1 MKSSTS
7 CAGLMV
13 SIASNGM
20 VLVTR
25 TEPGASE
32 LAQALRAAG
41 YAARCCPMLEIRSV
55 DHASSSATVAEFDR
69 FDIAICVSGH
79 AARFAL
85 DRIDAHWTQRP
96 EVRWIAVGAATA
108 RVLAE
113 RGIQALQPATESSEG
128 ILALA
133 PLSRIVGRRVLI
145 CAGRDGRPLLMEEL
159 SRRGAQVTSLTL
171 YERIAVSA
179 ERSAVE
185 LGDVSAIDA
194 VIVSSADAARAFAS
208 VWQTVGGDPD
218 LTVVAPSER
227 VAAELRGLG
236 FSRVT
241 FADGAGA
248 QATVEA
254 LRKITRIR
262 DE

>member
-1 MKSSTS
+1 MKFSKS

-13 SIASNGM
+13 SIANSGT

-32 LAQALRAAG
+32 LAQTLRARG
-41 YAARCCPMLEIRSV
+41 YAAQCCPMLEIRPI
-55 DHASSSATVAEFDR
+55 DHAASNATVAEFDR

-85 DRIDAHWTQRP
+85 DRIDAYWTQRP
-96 EVRWIAVGAATA
+96 EVTWIAVGAATA

-145 CAGRDGRPLLMEEL
+145 CAGRDGRPLLAEEL
-159 SRRGAQVTSLTL
+159 SRRGARVASLLL
-171 YERIAVSA
+171 YERVAVSA
-179 ERSAVE
+179 ELAATE
-185 LGDVSAIDA
+185 LGDVSAIGA
-194 VIVSSADAARAFAS
+194 VIVSSADGARAFAS
-208 VWQTVGGDPD
+208 AWQTVSGDPNV
-218 LTVVAPSER
+218 TVVAPSSR

-241 FADGAGA
+241 VADGAGA

-254 LRKITRIR
+254 LRKI
-262 DE
+262 DEESR

>member
-1 MKSSTS
+1 
-7 CAGLMV
+7 MV
-13 SIASNGM
+13 SIANSGT

-32 LAQALRAAG
+32 LTQALRAAG
-41 YAARCCPMLEIRSV
+41 YAAQCCPMLEIRPI
-55 DHASSSATVAEFDR
+55 DQAASNATVAEFDR
-69 FDIAICVSGH
+69 FDMAICVSGH

-96 EVRWIAVGAATA
+96 EVTWIAVGGATA

-145 CAGRDGRPLLMEEL
+145 CAGRDGRPLLAEEL
-159 SRRGAQVTSLTL
+159 SRRGASVASMLL
-171 YERIAVSA
+171 YERVAVSA
-179 ERSAVE
+179 ERAAVE
-185 LGDVSAIDA
+185 LGDVSAIGA
-194 VIVSSADAARAFAS
+194 VIVSSADGARAFAS
-208 VWQTVGGDPD
+208 AWQTVSGDPNV
-218 LTVVAPSER
+218 TVVAPSSR
-227 VAAELRGLG
+227 VATELRGLG

-241 FADGAGA
+241 VADGAGA

-254 LRKITRIR
+254 LRKI
-262 DE
+262 DEESR